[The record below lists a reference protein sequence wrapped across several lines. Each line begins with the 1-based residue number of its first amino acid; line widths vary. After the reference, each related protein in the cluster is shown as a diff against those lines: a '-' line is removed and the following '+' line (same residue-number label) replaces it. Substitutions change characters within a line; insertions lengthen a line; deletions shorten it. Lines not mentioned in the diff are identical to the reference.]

1 VLAWWL
7 TLELSNYRPWV
18 ADVARSAWAD
28 IQRDS
33 VTIYNVRNFSYR
45 SETEYIPRWET
56 RVYDIRKIRGV
67 DLFLTFW
74 GSHWIAHPILSFQ
87 FDDGSYVAFSVET
100 RKEVGE
106 AYSALKGFFRQ
117 YELYYVVGDERDLVR
132 LRTNFRAGEEVHLYR
147 TTATPEQTQRLFVD
161 YVRGLNELHRRPAF
175 YNAVTSNCTS
185 NIRIHTAA
193 IAGTAPSPWDWRL
206 LLNGKA
212 DEFAYDHGR
221 LVRGDLSFGE
231 LRRLARINQAARAAD
246 SSPWFSL
253 LVRVGRPGLARQDAN
268 LIGRGRKGYP
278 QPQ

>member
-7 TLELSNYRPWV
+7 TLEPSNYRPWV

-56 RVYDIRKIRGV
+56 RVYDVRKIRGV

-147 TTATPEQTQRLFVD
+147 TTATPEQTQSLFVD

-185 NIRIHTAA
+185 NIRILR
-193 IAGTAPSPWDWRL
+193 PPL
-206 LLNGKA
+206 PK
-212 DEFAYDHGR
+212 
-221 LVRGDLSFGE
+221 
-231 LRRLARINQAARAAD
+231 RRL
-246 SSPWFSL
+246 
-253 LVRVGRPGLARQDAN
+253 RPGTGGCCSTERLMNSHMIMVVWFEETCLSAS
-268 LIGRGRKGYP
+268 
-278 QPQ
+278 